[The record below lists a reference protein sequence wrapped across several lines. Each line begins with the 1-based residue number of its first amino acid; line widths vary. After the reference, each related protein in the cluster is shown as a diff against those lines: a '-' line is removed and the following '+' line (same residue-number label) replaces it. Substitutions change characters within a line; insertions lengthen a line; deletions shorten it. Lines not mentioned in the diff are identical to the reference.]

1 MDGHM
6 LGIESDRLKTA
17 EAIEIDPLAL
27 LDHLNLGVLVCEID
41 ADHGCLILTA
51 NKSAQDLILIDPR
64 LVNRGDAGSAV
75 LAEKMTLDDIPVLEF
90 GEPLLSEF
98 HRALRL
104 QRPVHYEW
112 KIESVEST
120 KVYSCTITP
129 LDQGGAVKPRILCT
143 LTDKTTEKR
152 AQANL
157 LHHALHDHLTGLPN
171 RSHFLNRLEDEVA
184 RCKNEEGRACAVLML
199 NVDRFQLINEGFGHP
214 IGDEFLIEMANSL
227 RACLRNSDLL
237 ARFNGDE
244 FAILIDDIEG
254 LEDATGLAKR
264 IHEMMKA
271 PRKIAGVDA
280 YMSVGIGVT
289 TSEISHKHAEDMIRD
304 ADISMHRAK
313 KRGPSRT
320 FVFAAESNTVRTGQI
335 QLETDLRHAIENGD
349 LELYYQPIID
359 LENGNSIAF
368 EALTR
373 WHHPIHGPV
382 SPARFIPIAEDS
394 GLILPLGRW
403 AMMEACQQLAT
414 WQKSIKN
421 TQNIYV
427 NVNMSAVQ
435 LLEDEISRTVAHCLA
450 QSGLEGRN
458 LRLEI
463 TESALVANPEFAARC
478 LHEIKELG
486 PTLALD
492 DFGTGYSSLNYLNS
506 FPIDCIKI
514 DRSFVGQ
521 VDRDEQ
527 SSKIIRIITMLAD
540 TLRMS
545 VVAEGIETSEQH
557 MMMRSLGCRYGQG
570 YLFSRPLPKKDA
582 TAHLRKQ
589 FKP

>member
-1 MDGHM
+1 
-6 LGIESDRLKTA
+6 
-17 EAIEIDPLAL
+17 
-27 LDHLNLGVLVCEID
+27 
-41 ADHGCLILTA
+41 
-51 NKSAQDLILIDPR
+51 
-64 LVNRGDAGSAV
+64 
-75 LAEKMTLDDIPVLEF
+75 
-90 GEPLLSEF
+90 
-98 HRALRL
+98 
-104 QRPVHYEW
+104 
-112 KIESVEST
+112 
-120 KVYSCTITP
+120 
-129 LDQGGAVKPRILCT
+129 
-143 LTDKTTEKR
+143 
-152 AQANL
+152 
-157 LHHALHDHLTGLPN
+157 
-171 RSHFLNRLEDEVA
+171 
-184 RCKNEEGRACAVLML
+184 
-199 NVDRFQLINEGFGHP
+199 
-214 IGDEFLIEMANSL
+214 
-227 RACLRNSDLL
+227 
-237 ARFNGDE
+237 
-244 FAILIDDIEG
+244 
-254 LEDATGLAKR
+254 
-264 IHEMMKA
+264 
-271 PRKIAGVDA
+271 
-280 YMSVGIGVT
+280 
-289 TSEISHKHAEDMIRD
+289 
-304 ADISMHRAK
+304 MHRAK
-313 KRGPSRT
+313 KRGPSKT
-320 FVFAAESNTVRTGQI
+320 IVFAAETNAVRTGQI

-349 LELYYQPIID
+349 LELHYQPIID

-382 SPARFIPIAEDS
+382 SPARFIPMAEES

-403 AMMEACQQLAT
+403 AMMEACQQLAA

-435 LLEDEISRTVAHCLA
+435 LLEDDISRTVAHCLA
-450 QSGLEGRN
+450 QSGIEGRN

-463 TESALVANPEFAARC
+463 TESALVANPEFTARC

-514 DRSFVGQ
+514 DQSFVGQ

-557 MMMRSLGCRYGQG
+557 VMMRSLGCRYGQG
-570 YLFSRPLPKKDA
+570 YLFSRPLPKDDA

-589 FKP
+589 FK